1 MVAMS
6 KSLTREESELL
17 EVLSDK
23 RVENATWS
31 RAELINKESS
41 WGGSDNP
48 TETVDSLIKNGD
60 LVKVGM
66 NIFGKPTY
74 RPKPKG

>member
-6 KSLTREESELL
+6 KSLTTEESELL
-17 EVLSDK
+17 EVLGSK
-23 RVENATWS
+23 RLENATWS
-31 RAELINKESS
+31 RAELIAKESS
-41 WGGSDNP
+41 WGYSDNP
-48 TETVDSLIKNGD
+48 TEIVDSLIKNGD
-60 LVKVGM
+60 LIEVGM